1 MIKKNVLATLVTALL
16 VLGMLGSG
24 LYLGIARA
32 QENQAEKP
40 IIVCTTNV
48 LGSIVKELVGEEADV
63 IVLVNPGLCPADY
76 DMKPSDI
83 YALSRA
89 KIFFYHGIPGEKPWL
104 QSLIEAAGN
113 ENLTQVKVSGIY
125 NTPEGAKNYIRVIGG
140 NLSQALSIDLSG
152 KIEQM
157 IAEIEEAAN
166 EIANEAQS
174 LGVSNVNVIC
184 MKWQKPFVEW
194 VGFNVIAVY
203 NPPETL
209 SASDIANLIDTARTN
224 HAALIIDNLQVSAEF
239 GASVASEV
247 GAVHVVLTNFPGA
260 IPGTE
265 NLAQMFRYNA
275 KQLFEGL
282 RRWQTIEGMKAL
294 VSENENLKNQL
305 TLYQSLSAVV
315 AVIAV
320 VEFVLLLVKARKHH
334 EVKLRDFN
342 Q

>member
-24 LYLGIARA
+24 LHLGIARA

-83 YALSRA
+83 YALSKA

-104 QSLIEAAGN
+104 QSLMEAAGN

-125 NTPEGAKNYIRVIGG
+125 NTPEAAKNYIRIIGG
-140 NLSQALSIDLSG
+140 NLSQALSIDLSS

-194 VGFNVIAVY
+194 VGFNVIAIY

-209 SASDIANLIDTARTN
+209 SASDVANLIDTARAN
-224 HAALIIDNLQVSAEF
+224 HVALIIDNLQVSAEF

-247 GAVHVVLTNFPGA
+247 GAVHIVLTNFPGA

-282 RRWQTIEGMKAL
+282 RRWQTIKAL

-320 VEFVLLLVKARKHH
+320 VEFVLLLVKAGKTS
-334 EVKLRDFN
+334 
-342 Q
+342 